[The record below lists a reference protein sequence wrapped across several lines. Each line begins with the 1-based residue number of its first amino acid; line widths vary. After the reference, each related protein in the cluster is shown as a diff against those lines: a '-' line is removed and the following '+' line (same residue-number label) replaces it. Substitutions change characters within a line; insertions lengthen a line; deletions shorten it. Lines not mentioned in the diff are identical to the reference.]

1 MIPKI
6 ERFGE
11 KACKVSAGDAIL
23 FFSYET
29 CVAIS
34 LLHRCREYEP
44 ESVRIAAPSA
54 TSARHMEMMGCSRF
68 REVAPGEFRK
78 IASAI

>member
-11 KACKVSAGDAIL
+11 KACRVTAGDTIL

-34 LLHRCREYEP
+34 NVGGMWGETEA
-44 ESVRIAAPSA
+44 VRIAAPSA

-68 REVAPGEFRK
+68 REVSLGEFKK
-78 IASAI
+78 IASYI

>member
-11 KACKVSAGDAIL
+11 KACKVATGGAIV
-23 FFSYET
+23 FFSYDT
-29 CVAIS
+29 CIAIA
-34 LLHRCREYEP
+34 LTDEEG
-44 ESVRIAAPSA
+44 ESHDCVRIAAPSA

-68 REVAPGEFRK
+68 REVSTGEFKK
-78 IASAI
+78 IASYI